1 MTTGP
6 ALPQLIDQP
15 VGGPTGRY
23 GESVRRRISDRGMS
37 EKIRIYREGLFIGQ
51 WEKSLETTAALYE
64 LRSGKDQSSSVAP
77 KGAPKAPTTL
87 VLGEKDMA
95 FDLRLALDGLKDYL
109 VKGSQVLIVKEAGHW
124 MPLEPTARVVLQQ
137 LVLWALSEDS
147 SPGKATPF
155 AGMLNLK
162 VVEDI

>member
-1 MTTGP
+1 
-6 ALPQLIDQP
+6 
-15 VGGPTGRY
+15 
-23 GESVRRRISDRGMS
+23 
-37 EKIRIYREGLFIGQ
+37 
-51 WEKSLETTAALYE
+51 
-64 LRSGKDQSSSVAP
+64 
-77 KGAPKAPTTL
+77 
-87 VLGEKDMA
+87 MA

-109 VKGSQVLIVKEAGHW
+109 VKGSQVLIIKEAGHW